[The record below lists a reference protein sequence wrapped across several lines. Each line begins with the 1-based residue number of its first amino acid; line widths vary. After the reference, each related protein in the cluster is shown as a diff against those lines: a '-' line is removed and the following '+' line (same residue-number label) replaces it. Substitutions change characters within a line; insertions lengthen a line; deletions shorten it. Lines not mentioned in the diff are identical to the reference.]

1 MLQLSPRAQLGLGQR
16 LLRYGPLNLQS
27 MAFYIAL
34 TAILHS
40 AVLAMTQWR
49 SGTIMDR
56 GHPYE

>member
-40 AVLAMTQWR
+40 AVLAMTQWQSNGQR
-49 SGTIMDR
+49 TSL
-56 GHPYE
+56 